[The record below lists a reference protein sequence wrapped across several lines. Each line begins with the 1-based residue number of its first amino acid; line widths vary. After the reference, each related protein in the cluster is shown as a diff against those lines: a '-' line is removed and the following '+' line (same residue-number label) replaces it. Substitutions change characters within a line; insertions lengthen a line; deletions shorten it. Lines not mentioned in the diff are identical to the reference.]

1 MLAFLPCSQ
10 VSAWLAVE
18 QLDVVVVHQQAVH
31 QHLDRLK
38 RGHADQ
44 QIGVLDLGLLVR
56 TFAQESILPG
66 AAL

>member
-18 QLDVVVVHQQAVH
+18 QLDVVVVHQQAVL
-31 QHLDRLK
+31 HLDPLI
-38 RGHADQ
+38 HADQ

-66 AAL
+66 AALQ